1 MMRRS
6 AVYQNEI
13 NLYIEFTVVTNL
25 VHKFCVINN
34 IQNC

>member
-1 MMRRS
+1 MRNS
-6 AVYQNEI
+6 EVYQNDT
-13 NLYIEFTVVTNL
+13 NLHIEFTVVTNL